1 MSALKKLATNDFINS
16 PGVLQS
22 LQKLKDA
29 FGDDG
34 SRLVISDVLDKN
46 GHQYVNLVQK
56 GGGVLGIALV
66 GYTYIL
72 EQMGIRF
79 LRLAGTSAGAINTAM
94 LAIIDKKEDPKS
106 VKVLEA
112 VTNLN
117 FFDLVDG
124 KPVAKWLTKKLIT
137 KRSFLNK
144 LKAWWL
150 GVGIFYTVLLVTTFV
165 CLWLLPHNSPMLH
178 FTQTLVILLLIATL
192 LLGGIVYYVTRLLKR
207 LKSSGYGINP
217 GNFFYD
223 WMKNQMQQNSV
234 HTIEEL
240 VGKATQPIPG
250 LHLRTGNKQGT
261 DQLRPDVTFIAS
273 ELITENKIEFPKMC
287 NLFRPQSSMNEL
299 HPAGLVRASM
309 SIPFFFESYFIY
321 GIPREDIAIKSAWL
335 ETFGETAPPAAAR
348 FVDGGIL
355 SNFPV
360 SIFYNPAIEV
370 PRLPVFGIDLNDS
383 DPADKTGNA
392 GAWTFMGYLSRI
404 FNTVRNY
411 YDKDFQLKNKVYSK
425 GIGTIPLPEF
435 NWLDFFISEQ
445 EKLTL
450 FEKGAA
456 AATDFL
462 LRFDWESYK
471 QDRSFM
477 QSTLEKDKYRDS
489 S

>member
-217 GNFFYD
+217 GNFF
-223 WMKNQMQQNSV
+223 M
-234 HTIEEL
+234 
-240 VGKATQPIPG
+240 
-250 LHLRTGNKQGT
+250 TG
-261 DQLRPDVTFIAS
+261 
-273 ELITENKIEFPKMC
+273 
-287 NLFRPQSSMNEL
+287 
-299 HPAGLVRASM
+299 
-309 SIPFFFESYFIY
+309 
-321 GIPREDIAIKSAWL
+321 
-335 ETFGETAPPAAAR
+335 
-348 FVDGGIL
+348 
-355 SNFPV
+355 
-360 SIFYNPAIEV
+360 
-370 PRLPVFGIDLNDS
+370 
-383 DPADKTGNA
+383 
-392 GAWTFMGYLSRI
+392 
-404 FNTVRNY
+404 
-411 YDKDFQLKNKVYSK
+411 
-425 GIGTIPLPEF
+425 
-435 NWLDFFISEQ
+435 
-445 EKLTL
+445 
-450 FEKGAA
+450 
-456 AATDFL
+456 
-462 LRFDWESYK
+462 
-471 QDRSFM
+471 
-477 QSTLEKDKYRDS
+477 
-489 S
+489 